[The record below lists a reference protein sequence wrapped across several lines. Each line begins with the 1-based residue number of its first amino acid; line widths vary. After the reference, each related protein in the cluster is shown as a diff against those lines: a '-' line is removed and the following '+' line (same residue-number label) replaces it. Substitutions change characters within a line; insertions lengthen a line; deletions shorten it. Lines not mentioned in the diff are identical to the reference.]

1 MTEQELK
8 QIWQDGLAIEKINI
22 QSPKF
27 LSNMDK
33 EFKRFEKRIDRR
45 DNREIIAF
53 VFSILFFGGMLAI
66 RGFTLLENIGF
77 GLLIA
82 YSLLVIYI
90 LLKVKKSKPVF
101 SISQSVKEQLINY
114 KSYVRSQ
121 QKLLEN
127 VLYWY
132 LLPMLPGMILLYM
145 NRGASIIIGG
155 SFIVALIFFGIHK
168 LNKRA
173 ADENFNPLLE
183 EISLAIKRLDE
194 KE

>member
-8 QIWQDGLAIEKINI
+8 QIWQEDLAVEKINI

-45 DNREIIAF
+45 DNREVIAF

-66 RGFTLLENIGF
+66 RKFTLLENIGF

-90 LLKVKKSKPVF
+90 LLKVKKAKPVF

-114 KSYVRSQ
+114 RSYVRSQ

-145 NRGASIIIGG
+145 NSCLLYT
-155 SFIVALIFFGIHK
+155 SD
-168 LNKRA
+168 A
-173 ADENFNPLLE
+173 ADE
-183 EISLAIKRLDE
+183 
-194 KE
+194 